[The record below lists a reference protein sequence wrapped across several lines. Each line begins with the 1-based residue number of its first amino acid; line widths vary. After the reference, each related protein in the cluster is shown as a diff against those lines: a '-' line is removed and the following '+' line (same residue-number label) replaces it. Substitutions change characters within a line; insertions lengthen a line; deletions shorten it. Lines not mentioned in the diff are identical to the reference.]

1 MEMKLQAGCLTV
13 EIACYPVIKIARLVS
28 AGDHPGLKFLEVSE
42 ALVQK
47 PGVKIR
53 SGTLF

>member
-1 MEMKLQAGCLTV
+1 MKLQAGCLTV